1 MHAGSEQLFYLQ
13 LFQRSITY
21 FKQNVSIFDILRLR
35 MILTLIQKIKRC

>member
-1 MHAGSEQLFYLQ
+1 MHADSEQLFYLQ

-35 MILTLIQKIKRC
+35 MILTLI